1 MNMKLEVK
9 EKIQRFIETRSMPSL
24 VEQRNN
30 LLDQLDAIVNGVKTE
45 QRAMSD
51 DELSTFEDV
60 KKQIESLNKT
70 IAALDSAKDTGEKTE
85 EPAAKKN
92 ENESEDEE
100 STEERAFVNHIRGI
114 VETRADVN
122 LTTSANGAI
131 IPTSIA
137 NKIIERV
144 QEISPIYQL
153 ATRYNVGGNLAIP
166 YYDESEGTIEVAY
179 ATEFQDL
186 ESSSA
191 KFASIELNGF
201 LAGAL
206 TKVSKSLVNNSNF
219 KLVPYIVNK
228 VAQAL
233 AKWIEK
239 ELLNGTTGKVEGLSS
254 VTAEQTITAASALT
268 VTSDELM
275 DVQDAV
281 PDEYQGK
288 AIWIMNRKTRSAIRK
303 MKDQDGNYL
312 LNRDLSAK
320 WGYTL
325 LGKDVYT
332 SANMP
337 ELATGKT
344 GIYYGDMSGLA
355 VKVSEEVAVQVL
367 QEKYATQ
374 HAIGVVSYVELD
386 AKIENAQKISCLK
399 MA

>member
-1 MNMKLEVK
+1 MKTQVQK
-9 EKIQRFIETRSMPSL
+9 KAQRIIETRAMPSL

-30 LLDQLDAIVNGVKTE
+30 LLDQMDNVLNGAKNE

-51 DELSTFEDV
+51 DELKTFEDI
-60 KKQIESLNKT
+60 KKQIEGLNKT
-70 IAALDSAKDTGEKTE
+70 IAAFDSAKDVGQKTE
-85 EPAAKKN
+85 EPAAKTAT
-92 ENESEDEE
+92 EDEGQE
-100 STEERAFVNHIRGI
+100 SSEERAFVNHIRGI
-114 VETRADVN
+114 IETRSDVN
-122 LTTSANGAI
+122 LTTTANGAI

-153 ATRYNVGGNLAIP
+153 ATRYNVSGNLAIP
-166 YYDESEGTIEVAY
+166 YYDETEGTIEVAY
-179 ATEFQDL
+179 ASEFQDL

-191 KFASIELNGF
+191 KFASIELKGF

-239 ELLNGTTGKVEGLSS
+239 ELLNGTSDKIQGLST
-254 VTAEQTITAASALT
+254 VTAEQTITAAAASV

-281 PDEYQGK
+281 PDEYQDK

-332 SANMP
+332 SSNMP
-337 ELATGKT
+337 QLETGKT
-344 GIYYGDMSGLA
+344 AIYYGDMSGLA
-355 VKVSEEVAVQVL
+355 VKVSEDVAVQVL
-367 QEKYATQ
+367 HEKYATQ

-386 AKIENAQKISCLK
+386 SKIENAQKISCLK